1 MARTRSDRHRTAAL
15 RPIRTRRR
23 RATSRLSEQRGQAT
37 VELVALLPLMAA
49 LAAILWQAVVA
60 GQAVWFAGSAAR
72 AAARATAVG
81 GDPRLAVRHVLPARL
96 EHGLEIGRLQGSDGV
111 RVGIAIPA
119 VIGGLRLGTVSA
131 NARFQDQTR

>member
-1 MARTRSDRHRTAAL
+1 MSRTRSHRPGPAAAP
-15 RPIRTRRR
+15 RRATRR
-23 RATSRLSEQRGQAT
+23 RATARLSDQRGQAT
-37 VELVALLPLMAA
+37 VELVALLPLIAA

-81 GDPRLAVRHVLPARL
+81 GDPRIAALHVLPGRL
-96 EHGLEIGRLQGSDGV
+96 EHGLKIDRLDGSDGV
-111 RVGIAIPA
+111 HVGIAIPA

>member
-1 MARTRSDRHRTAAL
+1 
-15 RPIRTRRR
+15 
-23 RATSRLSEQRGQAT
+23 
-37 VELVALLPLMAA
+37 MAA

-81 GDPRLAVRHVLPARL
+81 GDPRLAVRHVLPGRL
-96 EHGLEIGRLQGSDGV
+96 EHGLTIDRLDGGDGV
-111 RVGIAIPA
+111 HVGIAIPA